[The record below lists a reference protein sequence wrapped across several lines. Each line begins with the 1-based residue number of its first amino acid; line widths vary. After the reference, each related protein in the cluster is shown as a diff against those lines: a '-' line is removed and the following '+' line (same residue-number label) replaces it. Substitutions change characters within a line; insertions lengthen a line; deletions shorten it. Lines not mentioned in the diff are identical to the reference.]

1 MFKTTVNGIEYKFK
15 FMHFDYSK
23 MDLLEDL
30 SIPLRIRNFMSHK
43 TICVLTYIIDID
55 SEDKLETIST
65 GVTYCSKKDI
75 YNKKIG
81 RKKTMAKAFED
92 SGIDKETRKQI
103 WAEYFK
109 WCKQ

>member
-1 MFKTTVNGIEYKFK
+1 MFKTTVNDVEYKFK

-43 TICVLTYIIDID
+43 TICVLTYIN
-55 SEDKLETIST
+55 SGEDLNTTLT

-75 YNKKIG
+75 YTRKDG
-81 RKKTMAKAFED
+81 RKKTMAKALKKSD
-92 SGIDKETRKQI
+92 IDKETRKQI
-103 WAEYFK
+103 WDEYFK